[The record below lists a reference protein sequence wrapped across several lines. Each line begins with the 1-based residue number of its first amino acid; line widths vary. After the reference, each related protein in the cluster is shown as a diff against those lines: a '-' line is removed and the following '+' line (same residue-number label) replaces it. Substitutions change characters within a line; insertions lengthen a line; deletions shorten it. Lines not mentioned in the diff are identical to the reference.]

1 MFDLKPKSVVCI
13 CNHPFVVHLL
23 TRRCLEP
30 RKGQH
35 IHKPTHQ
42 DGWPCGARSI
52 QMVNLMGSPVRN
64 LASFI
69 YESET
74 SNGQKRDKP

>member
-1 MFDLKPKSVVCI
+1 
-13 CNHPFVVHLL
+13 
-23 TRRCLEP
+23 
-30 RKGQH
+30 
-35 IHKPTHQ
+35 
-42 DGWPCGARSI
+42 
-52 QMVNLMGSPVRN
+52 MVNLMGSPVRN